1 MSSSPPIATSI
12 WTSISRESDH
22 EPRANGGFIPLEKI
36 YSYNPVPK
44 ELTPAETKHV
54 LGVQANLW
62 TEYVLDE
69 PHAEYML
76 FPRIL
81 ALSEVAWTPQ
91 QDRDYK
97 NFLTRVNYHVPAL
110 KERGINVYPLR
121 RIAAIN
127 EVDTVKHLVSVS
139 LDSERPH
146 S

>member
-1 MSSSPPIATSI
+1 MSPITS
-12 WTSISRESDH
+12 
-22 EPRANGGFIPLEKI
+22 PRANGGFIPLEKV

-81 ALSEVAWTPQ
+81 ALSEVAWDAPS
-91 QDRDYK
+91 
-97 NFLTRVNYHVPAL
+97 
-110 KERGINVYPLR
+110 
-121 RIAAIN
+121 RIVTIR
-127 EVDTVKHLVSVS
+127 TS
-139 LDSERPH
+139 
-146 S
+146 